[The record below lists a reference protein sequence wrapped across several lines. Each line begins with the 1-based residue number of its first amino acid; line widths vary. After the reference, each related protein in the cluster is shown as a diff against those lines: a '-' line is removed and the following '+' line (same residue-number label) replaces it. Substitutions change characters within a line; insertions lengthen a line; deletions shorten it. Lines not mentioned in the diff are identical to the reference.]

1 MGLIRRNESHFEHA
15 LRLTN
20 SLKDNEFECIKF
32 TSDNGS
38 VYIDSKT
45 VLDILYDEIVAEE
58 ETEDTPEDTSKAGRI
73 AELAK
78 EQGQRVAG
86 EMARLRTGGFT
97 PEDECACSYCVP
109 IRDPWEWLDAKREL
123 D

>member
-1 MGLIRRNESHFEHA
+1 MELIRRNESHFEHA

-20 SLKDNEFECIKF
+20 ALKDNEFECIKF
-32 TSDNGS
+32 THDNGS

-58 ETEDTPEDTSKAGRI
+58 APFYADAFYAETEAG
-73 AELAK
+73 
-78 EQGQRVAG
+78 GW
-86 EMARLRTGGFT
+86 
-97 PEDECACSYCVP
+97 D
-109 IRDPWEWLDAKREL
+109 WLDPKREL